1 MKEKD
6 ILKDYFNF
14 NKKNQN
20 QNLEQSYNFTPYS
33 LELPQDSSP
42 IKFNPYNFK
51 VNIYNINI

>member
-33 LELPQDSSP
+33 LELPQDS
-42 IKFNPYNFK
+42 
-51 VNIYNINI
+51 